1 VIDYLVSVLTVG
13 AIGSIIALGLNV
25 RWGWAGDF
33 DLSYYAFVAVGA
45 YMGGVIVIGPSP
57 QQVDQSWMLGLH
69 QNFVVGLVVA
79 AVSSTAVSIVV
90 GAVALRQLRSD
101 YFAIVT
107 LAFALIAAA
116 VISVQNTN
124 LFNGQSGI
132 YTIPQPL
139 SDKFDYFSYGYF
151 YLGFVAI
158 FLLVVYAVLELIYRS
173 PFGRTLRIIRED
185 EIAAEAFGRNVY
197 RAKLKAFAIGG
208 AVAGVGGFLFATYL
222 TAWDPATWSPF
233 EAILLYTAIFLG
245 GQANSRGVIVGVF
258 VALVALPETTRFLPN
273 IPGHPN
279 LYPELHNVMQ
289 MLLLLAVLRWRPQG
303 IFPEMRFL
311 DRFTSGRL
319 ASVDKP
325 KAAARG

>member
-1 VIDYLVSVLTVG
+1 VIDYFVSVLTVG
-13 AIGSIIALGLNV
+13 CIGSIIALGLNV

-45 YMGGVIVIGPSP
+45 YLGGVMVLGPSP
-57 QQVDQSWMLGLH
+57 HLVDQNWVLGLN
-69 QNFVVGLVVA
+69 QNFLVGLLVA
-79 AVSSTAVSIVV
+79 AVSSIAVSIAV

-116 VISVQNTN
+116 VISVQDN

-132 YTIPQPL
+132 YTLPQPL
-139 SDKFDYFSYGYF
+139 SDRFDYFSYGYF
-151 YLGFVAI
+151 YLGLVAV
-158 FLLVVYAVLELIYRS
+158 FLIGIYAILNLIYRS
-173 PFGRTLRIIRED
+173 PFGRTLRIVRED
-185 EIAAEAFGRNVY
+185 EVAAAAFGRNVY

-208 AVAGVGGFLFATYL
+208 GVAGLGGFIFATYL

-303 IFPEMRFL
+303 ILPEIRFL
-311 DRFTSGRL
+311 DRFKNGRSPL
-319 ASVDKP
+319 AHKP
-325 KAAARG
+325 EAAARG

>member
-1 VIDYLVSVLTVG
+1 
-13 AIGSIIALGLNV
+13 
-25 RWGWAGDF
+25 
-33 DLSYYAFVAVGA
+33 
-45 YMGGVIVIGPSP
+45 M
-57 QQVDQSWMLGLH
+57 
-69 QNFVVGLVVA
+69 
-79 AVSSTAVSIVV
+79 
-90 GAVALRQLRSD
+90 ALRQLRSD